1 MKYWKNITIDLP
13 EMNLNDAMDKLLE
26 MNIVSV
32 TILDKREVKDSDWFH
47 DHTKPLAFS
56 HKTHQ
61 ISILIDNE
69 YETIKLIDNIKIKLD
84 LKESPY
90 FVEKRFKDQDWNT
103 YTQSQFNEIIIS
115 KSLRIIPPW
124 VNKQGFE
131 GNTIIIQPGSGFGTG
146 THPTTRLCLKW
157 LERNDI
163 SNDSLLDFGSGSGVL
178 AITARKL
185 GASFVEGIEIDAKA
199 IDNAN
204 HNAMLNGVD
213 IHFHK
218 TEESLKDDSYDNV
231 VANILSDTI
240 INISPKLKKLTRKR
254 LALSGI
260 LIDQVERVIDT
271 YSDWICLKVS
281 EEIDDWVLLNGKL

>member
-1 MKYWKNITIDLP
+1 
-13 EMNLNDAMDKLLE
+13 MNLNDAMDKLLE

-61 ISILIDNE
+61 ISILIDDE

-103 YTQSQFNEIIIS
+103 YTQSQFNEIIVS

-124 VNKQGFE
+124 LNKQGFE

-163 SNDSLLDFGSGSGVL
+163 SSDSLLDFGSGSGVL

-218 TEESLKDDSYDNV
+218 TEKSLKDDSYDNV

>member
-1 MKYWKNITIDLP
+1 VKYWKNITIDLP

-61 ISILIDNE
+61 ISILIDDE
-69 YETIKLIDNIKIKLD
+69 YETIKLVDNIKIKLD
-84 LKESPY
+84 LNESPY

-103 YTQSQFNEIIIS
+103 YTQSQFNEIIVS

-124 VNKQGFE
+124 LNKQGFE

-157 LERNDI
+157 LENNDI

-178 AITARKL
+178 AITAKKL
-185 GASFVEGIEIDAKA
+185 GASFAEGIEIDPKA

>member
-69 YETIKLIDNIKIKLD
+69 YETIKLIDSIKIKLD

-103 YTQSQFNEIIIS
+103 YTQSQFNEIIVS
-115 KSLRIIPPW
+115 KTLRIIPPW
-124 VNKQGFE
+124 LNKQGFE

>member
-13 EMNLNDAMDKLLE
+13 EMNLDDAMDKLLE

-32 TILDKREVKDSDWFH
+32 TILDKREVKDSSWFH

-61 ISILIDNE
+61 ISILIDDE
-69 YETIKLIDNIKIKLD
+69 YETIKLIDNIKIKLA
-84 LKESPY
+84 LKENPY

-103 YTQSQFNEIIIS
+103 YTQSQFNEIIVS

-124 VNKQGFE
+124 LNQQGFE

-204 HNAMLNGVD
+204 YNAMLNGVD

-218 TEESLKDDSYDNV
+218 TEESLKDESYDSV

>member
-1 MKYWKNITIDLP
+1 
-13 EMNLNDAMDKLLE
+13 MNLNDAMDKLLE

-69 YETIKLIDNIKIKLD
+69 YETIKLIDSIKIKLD

-103 YTQSQFNEIIIS
+103 YTQSQFNEIIVS
-115 KSLRIIPPW
+115 KTLRIIPPW
-124 VNKQGFE
+124 LNKQGFE

-163 SNDSLLDFGSGSGVL
+163 SSDSLLDFGSGSGVL

-271 YSDWICLKVS
+271 YSDWIYLKVS

>member
-61 ISILIDNE
+61 ISILIDDE
-69 YETIKLIDNIKIKLD
+69 FETIKLIDNIKIKLD

-103 YTQSQFNEIIIS
+103 YTQSQFNEIIVS

-124 VNKQGFE
+124 LNKQGFE

-163 SNDSLLDFGSGSGVL
+163 GSDSLLDFGSGSGVL
-178 AITARKL
+178 AITAKKL
-185 GASFVEGIEIDAKA
+185 GASFAEGIEIDPKA

-213 IHFHK
+213 IRFHK

>member
-13 EMNLNDAMDKLLE
+13 EMNLEDAMDKLLE

-32 TILDKREVKDSDWFH
+32 SILDKREVKDSNWLH

-56 HKTHQ
+56 HKNHH
-61 ISILIDNE
+61 ISILIDDQ
-69 YETIKLIDNIKIKLD
+69 YDTIKLIDNIRRKLD

-146 THPTTRLCLKW
+146 THPTTQLCLKW
-157 LERNDI
+157 LQNDDM
-163 SNDSLLDFGSGSGVL
+163 SGDSLLDYGSGSGVL
-178 AITARKL
+178 AITAKKL
-185 GASFVEGIEIDAKA
+185 GTSFVEGIEIDPKA

-204 HNAMLNGVD
+204 YNAMLNGVD

-218 TEESLKDDSYDNV
+218 TEESLKDDRYDNV
-231 VANILSDTI
+231 VANILSDTL
-240 INISPKLKKLTRKR
+240 INISPNLKKLTRKR

-260 LIDQVERVIDT
+260 LIGQVERVIDT
-271 YSDWICLKVS
+271 YSDWIYLKVS
-281 EEIDDWVLLNGKL
+281 EEIDNWVLLDGKL

>member
-61 ISILIDNE
+61 ISILIDDE

-103 YTQSQFNEIIIS
+103 YTQSQFNEIIVS

-124 VNKQGFE
+124 LNKQGFE

-157 LERNDI
+157 LEKNDI

-271 YSDWICLKVS
+271 YSDWICLEVS

>member
-13 EMNLNDAMDKLLE
+13 EMNLEDAMDKLLE

-61 ISILIDNE
+61 ISILIDDE
-69 YETIKLIDNIKIKLD
+69 YETIKLIDSIKIKLD

-103 YTQSQFNEIIIS
+103 YTQSQFNEIIVS

-124 VNKQGFE
+124 LNKQGFE

-271 YSDWICLKVS
+271 YSDWIYLKVS

>member
-1 MKYWKNITIDLP
+1 
-13 EMNLNDAMDKLLE
+13 MNLNDAMDKLLE

-69 YETIKLIDNIKIKLD
+69 YETIKLIDSIKIKLD

-103 YTQSQFNEIIIS
+103 YTQSQFNEIIVS

-124 VNKQGFE
+124 LNKQGFE

-163 SNDSLLDFGSGSGVL
+163 SSDSLLDFGSGSGVL

-218 TEESLKDDSYDNV
+218 TEKSLKDHSYDNV

>member
-1 MKYWKNITIDLP
+1 
-13 EMNLNDAMDKLLE
+13 MNLNDAMDKLLE

-61 ISILIDNE
+61 ISILVDDQ

-103 YTQSQFNEIIIS
+103 YTQSQFNEIIVS

-124 VNKQGFE
+124 LNKQGFE

-218 TEESLKDDSYDNV
+218 TEESLKDNSYDSV

-260 LIDQVERVIDT
+260 LIDQVERVINT

>member
-47 DHTKPLAFS
+47 DNTKPLAFS
-56 HKTHQ
+56 HRTHQ

-69 YETIKLIDNIKIKLD
+69 YDTIKLIDNIRRKLD
-84 LKESPY
+84 LKEGPC
-90 FVEKRFKDQDWNT
+90 FIENRFKDQDWNT
-103 YTQSQFNEIIIS
+103 YTQSQFNEIIVS

-163 SNDSLLDFGSGSGVL
+163 GSDSLLDFGSGSGVL

-213 IHFHK
+213 IQFHK
-218 TEESLKDDSYDNV
+218 TEESLKDHSYDNV

-260 LIDQVERVIDT
+260 LIDQVERVIDA

>member
-1 MKYWKNITIDLP
+1 
-13 EMNLNDAMDKLLE
+13 MNLNDAMDKLLE
-26 MNIVSV
+26 MKIVSV

-61 ISILIDNE
+61 ISILIDDE
-69 YETIKLIDNIKIKLD
+69 YETIKLVDNIKIKLD
-84 LKESPY
+84 LNESPY

-163 SNDSLLDFGSGSGVL
+163 SSDSLLDFGSGSGVL

-218 TEESLKDDSYDNV
+218 TEESLKVDSYDSV

>member
-61 ISILIDNE
+61 ISILIDDE

-84 LKESPY
+84 LKENPY

-103 YTQSQFNEIIIS
+103 YTQSQFNEIIVS

-124 VNKQGFE
+124 LNKQGFE

-163 SNDSLLDFGSGSGVL
+163 SSDSLLDFGSGSGVL

>member
-1 MKYWKNITIDLP
+1 
-13 EMNLNDAMDKLLE
+13 MNLNDAMDKLLE

-61 ISILIDNE
+61 ISILIDDE

-103 YTQSQFNEIIIS
+103 YTQSQFNEIIVS

-124 VNKQGFE
+124 LNKQGFE

-157 LERNDI
+157 LEKNDI

>member
-1 MKYWKNITIDLP
+1 
-13 EMNLNDAMDKLLE
+13 MNLNDAMDKLLE

-61 ISILIDNE
+61 ISILIDDE
-69 YETIKLIDNIKIKLD
+69 FETIKLIDNIKIKLD

-103 YTQSQFNEIIIS
+103 YTQSQFNEIIVS

-124 VNKQGFE
+124 VNKQEFE

-157 LERNDI
+157 LERNNI
-163 SNDSLLDFGSGSGVL
+163 SSDSLLDFGSGSGVL

-213 IHFHK
+213 IRFHK

>member
-1 MKYWKNITIDLP
+1 
-13 EMNLNDAMDKLLE
+13 MNLNDAMDKLLE

-61 ISILIDNE
+61 ISILIDDE
-69 YETIKLIDNIKIKLD
+69 YETIKLIDNIKIKLA
-84 LKESPY
+84 LKENPY

-103 YTQSQFNEIIIS
+103 YTQSQFNEIIVS

-124 VNKQGFE
+124 LNKQGFE

>member
-1 MKYWKNITIDLP
+1 
-13 EMNLNDAMDKLLE
+13 MNLNDAMDKLLE

-61 ISILIDNE
+61 ISILIDDE

-103 YTQSQFNEIIIS
+103 YTQSQFNEIIVS

-124 VNKQGFE
+124 LNKQGFE

-157 LERNDI
+157 LEKNDI

-204 HNAMLNGVD
+204 HNSMLNGVD

-218 TEESLKDDSYDNV
+218 TEESLKDESYDNV
-231 VANILSDTI
+231 VANILADTI
-240 INISPKLKKLTRKR
+240 LDISPKLKRLTRKR

-260 LIDQVERVIDT
+260 LIDQAERVIDT

>member
-1 MKYWKNITIDLP
+1 
-13 EMNLNDAMDKLLE
+13 MNLNDAMDKLLE

-61 ISILIDNE
+61 ISILIDDE

-103 YTQSQFNEIIIS
+103 YTQSQFNEIIVS

-124 VNKQGFE
+124 LNKQGFE

-178 AITARKL
+178 AITAKKL
-185 GASFVEGIEIDAKA
+185 GASFVEGIEIDPKA

-218 TEESLKDDSYDNV
+218 TEESLKDDRYDNV

-281 EEIDDWVLLNGKL
+281 EEIDNWVLLNGKL

>member
-1 MKYWKNITIDLP
+1 
-13 EMNLNDAMDKLLE
+13 MNLNDAMDKLLE

-69 YETIKLIDNIKIKLD
+69 YETIKLIDSIKIKLD

-103 YTQSQFNEIIIS
+103 YTQSQFNEIIVS
-115 KSLRIIPPW
+115 KTLRIIPPW
-124 VNKQGFE
+124 LNKQGFE

-157 LERNDI
+157 LERNDTG
-163 SNDSLLDFGSGSGVL
+163 SNSLLDFGSGSGVL

-260 LIDQVERVIDT
+260 LIDQAERVIDT

>member
-1 MKYWKNITIDLP
+1 
-13 EMNLNDAMDKLLE
+13 MNLNDAMDKLLE

-69 YETIKLIDNIKIKLD
+69 HETIKLIDSIKIKLD
-84 LKESPY
+84 LKETPY

-103 YTQSQFNEIIIS
+103 YTQSQFNEIIVS

-260 LIDQVERVIDT
+260 LIDQAERVIDT

-281 EEIDDWVLLNGKL
+281 KEVDNWVLLDGKL

>member
-13 EMNLNDAMDKLLE
+13 EMNLEDAMDKLLE

-61 ISILIDNE
+61 ISILIDDE
-69 YETIKLIDNIKIKLD
+69 YETIKLIDNIKIKLN

-103 YTQSQFNEIIIS
+103 YTQSQFNEIIVS

-124 VNKQGFE
+124 LNKQGFE

>member
-1 MKYWKNITIDLP
+1 
-13 EMNLNDAMDKLLE
+13 MNLEDAMDKLLE

-61 ISILIDNE
+61 ISILIDDE

-103 YTQSQFNEIIIS
+103 YTQSQFNEIIVS

-124 VNKQGFE
+124 LNKQGFE

>member
-1 MKYWKNITIDLP
+1 MKYWKNITIELP
-13 EMNLNDAMDKLLE
+13 EMNLEDAMDKLLE

-103 YTQSQFNEIIIS
+103 YTQSQFNEIIVS

-124 VNKQGFE
+124 LNKQGFE

-163 SNDSLLDFGSGSGVL
+163 SSDSLLDFGSGSGVL

>member
-1 MKYWKNITIDLP
+1 
-13 EMNLNDAMDKLLE
+13 MNLNDAMDKLLE

-61 ISILIDNE
+61 ISILIDDE
-69 YETIKLIDNIKIKLD
+69 FETIKLIDNIKIKLD

-103 YTQSQFNEIIIS
+103 YTQSQFNEIIVS

-157 LERNDI
+157 LERNNI
-163 SNDSLLDFGSGSGVL
+163 SSDSLLDFGSGSGVL

-213 IHFHK
+213 IRFHK

>member
-61 ISILIDNE
+61 ISILIDDE
-69 YETIKLIDNIKIKLD
+69 YETIKLIDNIKIKLA
-84 LKESPY
+84 LKENPY

-103 YTQSQFNEIIIS
+103 YSQSQFNEIIVS

-124 VNKQGFE
+124 LNKQGFE

-231 VANILSDTI
+231 VANILSNTI

-281 EEIDDWVLLNGKL
+281 EKIDDWVLLDGKL

>member
-13 EMNLNDAMDKLLE
+13 EMNLEDAMDKLLE

-61 ISILIDNE
+61 ISILIDDE

-90 FVEKRFKDQDWNT
+90 FVEKIFKDQDWNT
-103 YTQSQFNEIIIS
+103 YTQSQFNEIIVS
-115 KSLRIIPPW
+115 KSLRVIPPW
-124 VNKQGFE
+124 LNKQGFE

-157 LERNDI
+157 LEINDI
-163 SNDSLLDFGSGSGVL
+163 GSDSLLDFGSGSGVL

-204 HNAMLNGVD
+204 HNSMLNGVD

-218 TEESLKDDSYDNV
+218 TEESLKDERYDNV
-231 VANILSDTI
+231 VANILADTI
-240 INISPKLKKLTRKR
+240 VDISPKLKRLTRKR

-260 LIDQVERVIDT
+260 LIDQAERVIDT

-281 EEIDDWVLLNGKL
+281 EEIDNWVLLDGKL

>member
-13 EMNLNDAMDKLLE
+13 EINLEDAMDKLLE

-61 ISILIDNE
+61 ISILIDDE
-69 YETIKLIDNIKIKLD
+69 CDTIKLIDNIRRKLD
-84 LKESPY
+84 LKEGPC
-90 FVEKRFKDQDWNT
+90 FIENRFKDQDWNT
-103 YTQSQFNEIIIS
+103 YTQSQFNEIIVS

-157 LERNDI
+157 LERNNI
-163 SNDSLLDFGSGSGVL
+163 SSDSLIDFGSGSGIL
-178 AITARKL
+178 AITAKKL

>member
-1 MKYWKNITIDLP
+1 
-13 EMNLNDAMDKLLE
+13 MNLNDAMDKLLE
-26 MNIVSV
+26 MNILSV

-47 DHTKPLAFS
+47 DHTKRLAFS

-61 ISILIDNE
+61 ISILIDDE

-90 FVEKRFKDQDWNT
+90 FFEKRFKDQDWNT
-103 YTQSQFNEIIIS
+103 YTQSQFNEIIVS

-124 VNKQGFE
+124 LNKQGFE

-157 LERNDI
+157 LEINDI
-163 SNDSLLDFGSGSGVL
+163 GSDSLLDFGSGSGVL

-204 HNAMLNGVD
+204 HNSMLNGVD

-218 TEESLKDDSYDNV
+218 TEESLKDDRYDNV
-231 VANILSDTI
+231 VANILYDTI
-240 INISPKLKKLTRKR
+240 VNISPKLKKLTRKR

-271 YSDWICLKVS
+271 YSDWICLRVS
-281 EEIDDWVLLNGKL
+281 EEIGNWVLLDGKL

>member
-1 MKYWKNITIDLP
+1 
-13 EMNLNDAMDKLLE
+13 MNLNDAMDKLLE

-32 TILDKREVKDSDWFH
+32 TILDKREVKDSNWFH

-69 YETIKLIDNIKIKLD
+69 YETIKLIDSIKIKLD
-84 LKESPY
+84 LKKSPY

-103 YTQSQFNEIIIS
+103 YTQSQFNEIIVS

-124 VNKQGFE
+124 LNKQGFE

-260 LIDQVERVIDT
+260 LIDQAERVIDT

>member
-61 ISILIDNE
+61 ISILIDDE

-103 YTQSQFNEIIIS
+103 YTQSQFNEIIVS

-124 VNKQGFE
+124 LNKQGFE

-178 AITARKL
+178 AITAKKL
-185 GASFVEGIEIDAKA
+185 GASFAEGIEIDPKA

-218 TEESLKDDSYDNV
+218 TEESLKDDRYDNV

-240 INISPKLKKLTRKR
+240 VNISPKLKKLTRKR

-271 YSDWICLKVS
+271 YSDWICLRVS
-281 EEIDDWVLLNGKL
+281 EEIGNWVLLDGKL

>member
-1 MKYWKNITIDLP
+1 
-13 EMNLNDAMDKLLE
+13 MNLEDAMDKLLE

-32 TILDKREVKDSDWFH
+32 TILDKREVKDSNWFH

-56 HKTHQ
+56 HKTHE
-61 ISILIDNE
+61 ISILIDDE
-69 YETIKLIDNIKIKLD
+69 YDTIKLIDNIKIKLD
-84 LKESPY
+84 LEEGPY
-90 FVEKRFKDQDWNT
+90 YVEKKFKDQDWNT
-103 YTQSQFNEIIIS
+103 YTQSQFNEIIVS
-115 KSLRIIPPW
+115 TSLRIIPPW
-124 VNKQGFE
+124 VNSQGFE

-157 LERNDI
+157 LERNYI
-163 SNDSLLDFGSGSGVL
+163 RNDSLLDFGSGSGVL
-178 AITARKL
+178 AITAKKL
-185 GASFVEGIEIDAKA
+185 GASLAEGIEIDPKA
-199 IDNAN
+199 INNAN
-204 HNAMLNGVD
+204 HNAMLNGVH

-231 VANILSDTI
+231 VANILSETI

-271 YSDWICLKVS
+271 YSNWICLKVS
-281 EEIDDWVLLNGKL
+281 EEIDDWVLLDGEL

>member
-1 MKYWKNITIDLP
+1 
-13 EMNLNDAMDKLLE
+13 MNLEDAMDKLLE

-61 ISILIDNE
+61 ISILIDDE

-84 LKESPY
+84 LKKSPY

-103 YTQSQFNEIIIS
+103 YTQSQFNEIIVS

-124 VNKQGFE
+124 LNKQGFE

-204 HNAMLNGVD
+204 HNAMLNEVD

>member
-1 MKYWKNITIDLP
+1 VKYWKNITIDLP
-13 EMNLNDAMDKLLE
+13 EMNLEDAMDKLLE

-32 TILDKREVKDSDWFH
+32 TILDKREIKDSDWFH
-47 DHTKPLAFS
+47 DHTKPLAFN

-61 ISILIDNE
+61 ISILIDDQ
-69 YETIKLIDNIKIKLD
+69 YDTIKLIDNIKIKLD
-84 LKESPY
+84 LKEGPY
-90 FVEKRFKDQDWNT
+90 FIEKRFKDQDWNT
-103 YTQSQFNEIIIS
+103 YTQSQFNEIIVS

-124 VNKQGFE
+124 INKQGFE

-163 SNDSLLDFGSGSGVL
+163 SSDSLLDFGSGSGVL
-178 AITARKL
+178 AIAARKL

-218 TEESLKDDSYDNV
+218 TEESLKDHSYDNV

-240 INISPKLKKLTRKR
+240 ISISPKLKRLTRKR

-260 LIDQVERVIDT
+260 LTDQVERVINT

-281 EEIDDWVLLNGKL
+281 EEIDDWVLLNGEL

>member
-1 MKYWKNITIDLP
+1 
-13 EMNLNDAMDKLLE
+13 MNLNDAMDKLLE

-61 ISILIDNE
+61 ISILIDDE
-69 YETIKLIDNIKIKLD
+69 FETIKLIDNIKIKLD

-103 YTQSQFNEIIIS
+103 YTQSQFNEIIVS

-124 VNKQGFE
+124 VNKQEFE

-157 LERNDI
+157 LERNNI
-163 SNDSLLDFGSGSGVL
+163 SSDSLLDFGSGSGVL

-204 HNAMLNGVD
+204 YNAMLNGVD
-213 IHFHK
+213 IRFHK
-218 TEESLKDDSYDNV
+218 TEESLKDERYDNV
-231 VANILSDTI
+231 VANILADTI
-240 INISPKLKKLTRKR
+240 VDISPKLKKLTRKR

-260 LIDQVERVIDT
+260 LIDQAERVVDT

-281 EEIDDWVLLNGKL
+281 EEIDNWVLLDGEL